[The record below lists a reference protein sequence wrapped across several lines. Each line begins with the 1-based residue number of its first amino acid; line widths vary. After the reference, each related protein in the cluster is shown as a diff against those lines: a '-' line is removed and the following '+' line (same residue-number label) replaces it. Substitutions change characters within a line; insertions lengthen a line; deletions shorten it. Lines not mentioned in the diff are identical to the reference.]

1 LSIDDTY
8 RRWTFHG
15 PVFQRITGVDGI
27 GARGIV
33 GRMVSPSEPSA
44 IAGVG
49 RAEWL
54 FDPFIVDAALQLVLI
69 WSRARN
75 DKTAL
80 PARFRALRRYDRLS
94 DTALVTY
101 IQIESVANGHG
112 LMNDV
117 TFVDAAGR
125 VVAVL
130 EGLEASCTSALN
142 RLAAGSS
149 ALASAG

>member
-1 LSIDDTY
+1 
-8 RRWTFHG
+8 
-15 PVFQRITGVDGI
+15 I
-27 GARGIV
+27 GGHSIV

-44 IAGVG
+44 IARVG

-54 FDPFIVDAALQLVLI
+54 FDPFVVDAALQLVLI

-80 PARFRALRRYDRLS
+80 PARFRALRRYGQLS
-94 DTALVTY
+94 DKPLITH
-101 IQIESVANGHG
+101 IQIESIASGHG

-125 VVAVL
+125 VIAVL
-130 EGLEASCTSALN
+130 EGLE
-142 RLAAGSS
+142 
-149 ALASAG
+149 